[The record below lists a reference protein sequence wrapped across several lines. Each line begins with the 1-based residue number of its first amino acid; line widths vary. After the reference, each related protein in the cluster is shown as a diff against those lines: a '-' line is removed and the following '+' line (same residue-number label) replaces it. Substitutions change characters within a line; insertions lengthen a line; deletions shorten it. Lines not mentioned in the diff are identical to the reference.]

1 MQLGAWRRACSLEV
15 VICYIDPL
23 EIPISH
29 RGLEPHESMPM
40 KGVPI
45 TCTEVAD
52 GGYFR
57 WNVSLPRLGDV

>member
-1 MQLGAWRRACSLEV
+1 V
-15 VICYIDPL
+15 VIWYTDVL
-23 EIPISH
+23 EIPISY

-57 WNVSLPRLGDV
+57 WNISLPRLGDV